1 MTVEAVPKKV
11 KADGSSGESDWNPR
25 VDRWTGRTRA
35 PLDIL
40 ALFTIWLSCTP
51 ISTMLTFSSYRV
63 WWITARLG
71 LSVVY
76 AIDIGV
82 RAVLSKRPLRYVMAH
97 PLSALVVLLPPL
109 RLVFSIRL
117 LRTMFRKGNLLE
129 FLAVAVLVVLNFA
142 FLVVVFE
149 HGADGASI
157 TSVPVALWWTA
168 CTVSTVG
175 YGDYTPVTVGGRIVA
190 VLIMGVGLTTVAV
203 ITAQIASSF
212 MDQAAARREI
222 ADRAEG
228 TGDEVEIAPS
238 IPEASPAGDTS
249 ENEHSRHLRVID
261 RLQAIEDLLRS
272 EDRT

>member
-1 MTVEAVPKKV
+1 MNHQ
-11 KADGSSGESDWNPR
+11 SGETPSVQAPWDQK
-25 VDRWTGRTRA
+25 VDRWTSRTRA

-40 ALFTIWLSCTP
+40 ALVTIWLSCTP
-51 ISTMLTFSSYRV
+51 ISMMLDFSSYRI
-63 WWITARLG
+63 WWITARLA
-71 LSVVY
+71 LSVIY

-109 RLVFSIRL
+109 RLLFSIRL
-117 LRTMFRKGNLLE
+117 LRTMFRKGNLFE

-142 FLVVVFE
+142 VLVVVFE
-149 HGADGASI
+149 HAAPGASI
-157 TSVPVALWWTA
+157 TSVSIALWWTA

-175 YGDYTPVTVGGRIVA
+175 YGDYTPVTAGGRIVA
-190 VLIMGVGLTTVAV
+190 VLIMGVGLTSVAV

-222 ADRAEG
+222 AEG
-228 TGDEVEIAPS
+228 AGTSAPS
-238 IPEASPAGDTS
+238 APAIPEQSPAEADSS
-249 ENEHSRHLRVID
+249 EEHARHLRVIG
-261 RLQAIEDLLRS
+261 RLEAIEELLRS

>member
-1 MTVEAVPKKV
+1 MTIGTESETLKV
-11 KADGSSGESDWNPR
+11 DESGDDAIWNPR
-25 VDRWTGRTRA
+25 VDRWTARTRA

-40 ALFTIWLSCTP
+40 ALLTIWLSCTP
-51 ISTMLTFSSYRV
+51 ITTMLNFSTYRM
-63 WWITARLG
+63 WWITARLS
-71 LSVVY
+71 LSVIY

-82 RAVLSKRPLRYVMAH
+82 RALLSKRPLRYVMAH

-117 LRTMFRKGNLLE
+117 LRAMFRKGNLLE
-129 FLAVAVLVVLNFA
+129 FLAVAVLVVVNFA
-142 FLVVVFE
+142 LLVVVFE
-149 HGADGASI
+149 HGATGASI
-157 TSVPVALWWTA
+157 TSVPIALWWTA

-175 YGDYTPVTVGGRIVA
+175 YGDYTPVTIGGRMVA

-222 ADRAEG
+222 AEHTDGSGEVDLTASSNLEESPVG
-228 TGDEVEIAPS
+228 TMSEDEQA
-238 IPEASPAGDTS
+238 
-249 ENEHSRHLRVID
+249 RHLRVID
-261 RLQAIEDLLRS
+261 RLQAIEELLRS